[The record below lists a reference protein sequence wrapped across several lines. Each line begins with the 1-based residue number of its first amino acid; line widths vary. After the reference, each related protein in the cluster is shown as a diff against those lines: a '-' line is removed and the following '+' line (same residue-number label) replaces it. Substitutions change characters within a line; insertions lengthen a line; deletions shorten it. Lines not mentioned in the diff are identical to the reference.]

1 MPNLESPRKDVP
13 QVEECWATIDG
24 RRVRYQRA
32 GSGPPL
38 VLVHGLLGYCFSWR
52 FNIPVLAQQATV
64 YALDM
69 PGTGFSDRCPGV
81 DPTFRGSA
89 TRLLRFV
96 EHLGIASFDL
106 LGTSHG
112 GAVAMMAASIADPP
126 HPTVRRLILVDP
138 VNPYSAH
145 GRFLAPFMGGRIVS
159 ALFRS
164 LFPRVTFTHG
174 YLLRRLYGDPG
185 RISPGTLEGYSK
197 PIAIPG
203 SLEYGLDIVRRWRH
217 SLRELKSSLPRIADI
232 PTLLIWGSQDVAVDP
247 ASAPVLGRHFHN
259 ARLVIV
265 EGAGH
270 LPYEEAPVDFNRAV
284 IDFLTTTPALG

>member
-1 MPNLESPRKDVP
+1 MPNLQSVPKAVP
-13 QVEECWATIDG
+13 QVEECWAAIDG
-24 RRVRYQRA
+24 VRVRYQRA

-52 FNIPVLAQQATV
+52 FNIPVLAQHATV

-69 PGTGFSDRCPGV
+69 PGAGFSDRCPGM
-81 DPTFRGSA
+81 DSRFGGSA

-96 EHLGIASFDL
+96 EHMGICSFDL

-112 GAVAMMAASIADPP
+112 GAVAMMAASMANQSQ
-126 HPTVRRLILVDP
+126 PTVRRLILVGP
-138 VNPYSAH
+138 VNPFSAH
-145 GRFLAPFMGGRIVS
+145 GRFLAPFLGGRIVS

-164 LFPRVTFTHG
+164 LFPRVTFTHS

-185 RISPGTLEGYSK
+185 RIAPGTLEGYSK

-203 SLEYGLDIVRRWRH
+203 SLEYGLDIVRTWLD
-217 SLRELKSSLPRIADI
+217 SLHDLESALSQIADI
-232 PTLLIWGSQDVAVDP
+232 PTLLIWGSKDVAVDP
-247 ASAPVLGRHFHN
+247 RSAHLLQPYFHN
-259 ARLVIV
+259 ARLVMLD
-265 EGAGH
+265 GAGH

-284 IDFLTTTPALG
+284 IDFLTTTHTPK